1 MPHAEMSESSAALER
16 TLEQALRSREFR
28 DAARRSDN
36 VPNAVQLRTRARRA
50 HRAILAKADE
60 EYSRYLRARAATAP
74 HRPRRRC
81 AGAAC
86 RTGGGAALLSTL
98 VPVLS
103 AVTAEVLLLAG
114 LALAAFTERQYLP
127 EAFMTVGLIAATVA
141 VGSALPDLARLSG
154 RARRRHP
161 ASAATGRRTPD
172 RAIEQA
178 RAAWHLALLERGVMP
193 FLLGCLTEVRPEDT
207 G

>member
-1 MPHAEMSESSAALER
+1 MPHADMSESSAALER

-28 DAARRSDN
+28 DAAGRSDH
-36 VPNAVQLRTRARRA
+36 VPNAVQLRTRARGAR
-50 HRAILAKADE
+50 RAILAKADE
-60 EYSRYLRARAATAP
+60 EYSRYLRARAAAAP
-74 HRPRRRC
+74 HRPRGRC
-81 AGAAC
+81 GGAAC

-103 AVTAEVLLLAG
+103 AVTAEVLLLTG

-141 VGSALPDLARLSG
+141 VGSALPDLARLST
-154 RARRRHP
+154 RARHRHP
-161 ASAATGRRTPD
+161 GPAATGRRTPD
-172 RAIEQA
+172 GTIEQA
-178 RAAWHLALLERGVMP
+178 RAAWHMALLERGVMP